1 MEILAVGQRNAVD
14 RKSPVSKSAGD
25 VCPPS
30 PQLLRPC
37 NPGFKKNACGD
48 IYAKVKCP
56 VSGSKNVFN
65 FFRNR

>member
-37 NPGFKKNACGD
+37 NPGFKK
-48 IYAKVKCP
+48 KMHVVTFMQKL
-56 VSGSKNVFN
+56 NVQ
-65 FFRNR
+65 